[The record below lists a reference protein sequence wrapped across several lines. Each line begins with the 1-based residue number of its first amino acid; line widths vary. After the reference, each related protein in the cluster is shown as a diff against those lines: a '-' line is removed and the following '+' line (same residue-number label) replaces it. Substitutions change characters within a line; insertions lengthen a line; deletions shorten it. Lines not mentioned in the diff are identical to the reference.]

1 MSSQDRDILSRLRA
15 RAEDELETVT
25 TYLKQRSKV
34 FKELMQVQDE
44 IIQVTF
50 PSRFNPT
57 T

>member
-1 MSSQDRDILSRLRA
+1 MSSQDRDILSRLCA